1 MVSIFEACATCVY
14 TGRPLAGRELAHTP
28 ADRLVLAGGVYT
40 FAIDA
45 RFSAPTPT
53 PSCPVAI
60 LGVGLMGA
68 QIGCEYALAGCSVQ
82 WIVRDRARA
91 AQRVEQALALVLEHG
106 LADEAAVSR
115 ARATMSWHIDEADDA
130 AAHGE
135 PELIVESLP
144 EQLALKAAVLGP
156 LAARHP
162 DAIVATNTSSIS
174 IGALG
179 EAAGVSE
186 RIVGTHY
193 WNPPL
198 LMPLVEVVAGERTPL
213 ALRERVE
220 ALLRAI
226 GKRPVVLE
234 REVDGLLWNRLQLAV
249 LRESLW
255 LVEQGVATPETIDE
269 VMRDGLARRWRLTG
283 PFETVGLGGART
295 FDAIA
300 ENLFPVLSDAKSGT
314 GFAPHVPNDPAQLA
328 ALRERRDEALAA
340 ELRAERE
347 AGASDNGACDGRAGA
362 GRGAGSGPAGYV

>member
-1 MVSIFEACATCVY
+1 MAVASRISIGQWPENFAQLLAQERHNL
-14 TGRPLAGRELAHTP
+14 TGMNRDT
-28 ADRLVLAGGVYT
+28 
-40 FAIDA
+40 
-45 RFSAPTPT
+45 SA
-53 PSCPVAI
+53 SGHVAI
-60 LGVGLMGA
+60 VGAGLMGA
-68 QIGCEYALAGCSVQ
+68 QIGCEYALAGCAVQ
-82 WIVRDRARA
+82 WLVRDRARA
-91 AQRVEQALALVLEHG
+91 EQRVEHALALA
-106 LADEAAVSR
+106 LAHELTDQAAVAR
-115 ARATMSWHIDEADDA
+115 ARASMRW
-130 AAHGE
+130 GE
-135 PELIVESLP
+135 PEAGEHEQPGLIVESLP
-144 EQLALKAAVLGP
+144 EDLSLKAGVLGP

-179 EAAGVSE
+179 EAAGVPE

-220 ALLRAI
+220 ALLRAV

-255 LVEQGVATPETIDE
+255 LVEHGVATPETIDE

-283 PFETVGLGGART
+283 PFETVGLGGAAT

-300 ENLFPVLSDAKSGT
+300 ENLFPVLSDAKSAG
-314 GFAPHVPNDPAQLA
+314 GFASHVPSDPELLA
-328 ALRERRDEALAA
+328 ALRERRDRALAA
-340 ELRAERE
+340 DLRAERDGQRLE
-347 AGASDNGACDGRAGA
+347 AERAE
-362 GRGAGSGPAGYV
+362 REEPA

>member
-1 MVSIFEACATCVY
+1 
-14 TGRPLAGRELAHTP
+14 
-28 ADRLVLAGGVYT
+28 
-40 FAIDA
+40 
-45 RFSAPTPT
+45 
-53 PSCPVAI
+53 VAI
-60 LGVGLMGA
+60 VGAGLMGA
-68 QIGCEYALAGCSVQ
+68 QIGCEYALADCAVQ

-91 AQRVEQALALVLEHG
+91 EQRVEQALALALAHG
-106 LADEAAVSR
+106 LADEATVSR
-115 ARATMSWHIDEADDA
+115 ARASMSWGTEQVDA
-130 AAHGE
+130 AATLGD

-144 EQLALKAAVLGP
+144 EELALKAEVLGP

-174 IGALG
+174 IGVLG
-179 EAAGVSE
+179 EAAGVAE

-213 ALRERVE
+213 ALRQRVE

-226 GKRPVVLE
+226 GKRPVVLA

-283 PFETVGLGGART
+283 PFETVGLGGAQT

-300 ENLFPVLSDAKSGT
+300 ANLFPVLSDAKSSS
-314 GFAPHVPNDPAQLA
+314 GFASHVPSDPTRLA
-328 ALRERRDEALAA
+328 ALRERRDEALAT

-347 AGASDNGACDGRAGA
+347 AGASGGGAESRP
-362 GRGAGSGPAGYV
+362 AGSV

>member
-1 MVSIFEACATCVY
+1 MNGS
-14 TGRPLAGRELAHTP
+14 TGTRE
-28 ADRLVLAGGVYT
+28 R
-40 FAIDA
+40 
-45 RFSAPTPT
+45 
-53 PSCPVAI
+53 VAI
-60 LGVGLMGA
+60 VGAGLMGA
-68 QIGCEYALAGCSVQ
+68 QIGCEYALAGCTVQ

-91 AQRVEQALALVLEHG
+91 EQRVEHALALVLQHG
-106 LADEAAVSR
+106 LADEATVSR
-115 ARATMSWHIDEADDA
+115 ARGSMHWGEAEAGDDEQ
-130 AAHGE
+130 
-135 PELIVESLP
+135 PSLIVESLP
-144 EQLALKAAVLGP
+144 EELALKAEVLAP

-179 EAAGVSE
+179 EAAGVPE

-198 LMPLVEVVAGERTPL
+198 LMPLVEVVAGERTLL
-213 ALRERVE
+213 ALRERVVT
-220 ALLRAI
+220 LLRAI

-283 PFETVGLGGART
+283 PFETVGLGGAAT

-300 ENLFPVLSDAKSGT
+300 ENLFPVLSDAKSAS
-314 GFAPHVPNDPAQLA
+314 GFASHVPSDPELLA
-328 ALRERRDEALAA
+328 VLRERRDSALAG
-340 ELRAERE
+340 ELRAERHGQRPQAE
-347 AGASDNGACDGRAGA
+347 RAEHEE
-362 GRGAGSGPAGYV
+362 PA